1 MTAHN
6 PIAVPPRGPYGEIA
20 PGGAIQLPVV
30 FPMKAVPFLFLSLLL
45 LLAPRAGADE
55 IQLSGQRSLETDLYE
70 ARLISELRG
79 YAILSGRSC
88 VNCDENT
95 SIYIQKISAN
105 GDEDSGAESGIDRY
119 TYPGQYADYE
129 SKRVVEKTRM
139 FYGRCYENEPAL
151 LWLSESLTESGWVK
165 SEYLIVFREGH
176 LEHRYNEGRQPS
188 IFYIE
193 NGDCRELPGII
204 AETEP

>member
-1 MTAHN
+1 MAAHN
-6 PIAVPPRGPYGEIA
+6 PIAVSPRGRYGEIA
-20 PGGAIQLPVV
+20 PGGTTKLPVA
-30 FPMKAVPFLFLSLLL
+30 FPMKAVPLLFLLLFV
-45 LLAPRAGADE
+45 PWAGADE
-55 IQLSGQRSLETDLYE
+55 IQLSGQRSLETGLYE

-79 YAILSGRSC
+79 YVILSGRSC

-95 SIYIQKISAN
+95 SIYIQKISADHETEN
-105 GDEDSGAESGIDRY
+105 GAGTDTDRY
-119 TYPGQYADYE
+119 TYPGQYADYL

-151 LWLSESLTESGWVK
+151 LWLSEYLTESGWVK
-165 SEYLIVFREGH
+165 SEYLIVFGEEG

-188 IFYIE
+188 VFYIE
-193 NGDCRELPGII
+193 NSACRELPGIA